1 MERETDNVF
10 DLNEIIRLKRLNA
23 AKELAFSVYQDFV
36 LETVNIIYRLE
47 STPCS
52 VSPDGIEIFHIGE
65 PYKVDGIRHD
75 PAHCAILT
83 GSGLIKDA
91 CAEHDFVHDSEAM
104 HQMPDF
110 RIAEFPDV
118 NQLRI
123 IVKVAHEQHD
133 RRVPVE
139 ILAAVRACSIKQN
152 RYYLMPSREEIMYAT
167 GLLDDTGEV
176 ADT

>member
-23 AKELAFSVYQDFV
+23 ANELAFSIYQDFV

-52 VSPDGIEIFHIGE
+52 VSPDGVEIFHIGE

-75 PAHCAILT
+75 PAHCAIST

-91 CAEHDFVHDSEAM
+91 CVEHDFVGDSEAM
-104 HQMPDF
+104 HEMPDF
-110 RIAEFPDV
+110 RIAEFADV
-118 NQLRI
+118 NELRI
-123 IVKVAHEQHD
+123 VVKVAHEQHD
-133 RRVPVE
+133 RLVPVE
-139 ILAAVRACSIKQN
+139 IHAAVRACSIKQN
-152 RYYLMPSREEIMYAT
+152 RYYLMPGREEIMYAI